1 MSLLPADQTFVD
13 NFLAAIAPQ
22 EAAYRHVG
30 LSYLAGKV
38 GERFVIRQARAFLN
52 TTAPKLKSP
61 HFQSSNVRAGNYSL
75 TELNLTIRG
84 LIDELIGGRIGTPD
98 GDLYFQAADGDHHA
112 ASFIPFH
119 PDGLQTQ
126 LRFNVLT
133 IMGGQLAL
141 IRQPDIDWEIK
152 AASPPYDG
160 LQELAN
166 ELNLGPLVD
175 TTGRVEIVAYNVA
188 VIDGYLGQVLT
199 SKYALRKVY

>member
-1 MSLLPADQTFVD
+1 M
-13 NFLAAIAPQ
+13 
-22 EAAYRHVG
+22 
-30 LSYLAGKV
+30 
-38 GERFVIRQARAFLN
+38 
-52 TTAPKLKSP
+52 
-61 HFQSSNVRAGNYSL
+61 
-75 TELNLTIRG
+75 
-84 LIDELIGGRIGTPD
+84 
-98 GDLYFQAADGDHHA
+98 
-112 ASFIPFH
+112 
-119 PDGLQTQ
+119 
-126 LRFNVLT
+126 RFNVLT